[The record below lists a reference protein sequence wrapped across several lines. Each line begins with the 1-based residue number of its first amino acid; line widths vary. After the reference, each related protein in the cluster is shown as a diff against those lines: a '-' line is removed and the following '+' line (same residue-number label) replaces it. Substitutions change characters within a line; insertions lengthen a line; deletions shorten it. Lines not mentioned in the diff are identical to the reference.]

1 MSLINQMLQDLEQRS
16 AGGINSV
23 PSGIHGQIRAVPA
36 RRRIH
41 PAWWMLLLVPLAGAA
56 VWYWMR
62 PALQARP
69 AQAPQTAQAV
79 QQVQQ
84 VQQMQPA
91 TNLSLKIA
99 SQLGALPPDTDPAVP
114 PPNIAAPAPEPKPYM
129 SLAPETPREDNKVA
143 EKVIEK
149 AAEPKAAETPKA
161 QQAAPVKTDEAR
173 PAEVTKHVS
182 ELTPQQ
188 HAENEYREAAVLIQA
203 GKQAEAIAILQQALK
218 LDARHAGVRETLIGL
233 LLQARRSD
241 DALKVAQDGLALDP
255 AQPGLTM
262 ILARVQ
268 LDQGDLHTALATME
282 HGMPYA
288 GSNAE
293 YHAFTAALMIRDKR
307 NKDAIQQ
314 YTAALTVQPQNGV
327 WWMGL
332 GMALQSE
339 NHLPEAREAFLRAD
353 RSDTLTPELKA
364 FVEQKLA
371 QLPKP

>member
-1 MSLINQMLQDLEQRS
+1 MQ
-16 AGGINSV
+16 
-23 PSGIHGQIRAVPA
+23 QI
-36 RRRIH
+36 
-41 PAWWMLLLVPLAGAA
+41 
-56 VWYWMR
+56 
-62 PALQARP
+62 
-69 AQAPQTAQAV
+69 

-84 VQQMQPA
+84 VQPA
-91 TNLSLKIA
+91 SNLSLKIA
-99 SQLGALPPDTDPAVP
+99 SQLDSLPPDTAPAT
-114 PPNIAAPAPEPKPYM
+114 APEPKPYL
-129 SLAPETPREDNKVA
+129 SPTPVTPREDDRAADKA
-143 EKVIEK
+143 AEK
-149 AAEPKAAETPKA
+149 AAEPKAAEPPKV
-161 QQAAPVKTDEAR
+161 QQMMPAKTDDAR
-173 PAEVTKHVS
+173 PVEVTKHVS

-203 GKQAEAIAILQQALK
+203 GKQTEAIAMLQQALK
-218 LDARHAGVRETLIGL
+218 LDARHAGVREALIGL

-268 LDQGDLHTALATME
+268 LDQGDLHAALATME

-293 YHAFTAALMIRDKR
+293 YHAFAAALMIRDRR
-307 NKDAIQQ
+307 NKEAVQQ

-353 RSDTLTPELKA
+353 RSDTLAPELKA
-364 FVEQKLA
+364 FVEQRLA